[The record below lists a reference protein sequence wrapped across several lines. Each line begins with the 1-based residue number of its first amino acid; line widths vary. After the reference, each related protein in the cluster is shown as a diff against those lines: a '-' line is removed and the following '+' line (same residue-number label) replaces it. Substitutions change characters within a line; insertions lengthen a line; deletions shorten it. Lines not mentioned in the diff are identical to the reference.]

1 VSIQTNQPA
10 DIVQSVSS
18 THTSL
23 LFRSIPTHIENIQKR
38 NYVTLESG
46 RRLHPSKLGL
56 VLVQGYHQ
64 IDSSLVM
71 PRVRSDIE
79 DQCNQVAKGLASKD
93 AVVRKALEL
102 FRGKFDVFVASI
114 GKMDLLFGA
123 SFSKLEEIGKPFT
136 RCGLTRR
143 YLQFIPGPPQRLYN
157 KWTETVYPL
166 PEGGIVKQW
175 TGRTCPVEGCNF
187 ELCLYSV
194 GQPPRTFPLCPR
206 CFNDPDWAL
215 DAADLP
221 EDPVDREDEGKERVI
236 RRTVAGRALTLECP
250 LPDRHPCI
258 AELTVSPDP
267 DSDGVLIM
275 DPHFGPKWRLVSTRD
290 PTIVHFPA
298 SVEKVTILDK
308 LDDVLGVHLIQVE
321 FKADQSPLP
330 DKKLKHACCF
340 ASDEALQGV
349 VRVYRGSERTKA
361 SFRGGRGR
369 GGRGGGGRGRGGRGR
384 R

>member
-1 VSIQTNQPA
+1 M
-10 DIVQSVSS
+10 
-18 THTSL
+18 
-23 LFRSIPTHIENIQKR
+23 
-38 NYVTLESG
+38 
-46 RRLHPSKLGL
+46 
-56 VLVQGYHQ
+56 LVQGYHQ
-64 IDSSLVM
+64 IDSSLVL

-79 DQCNQVAKGLASKD
+79 DQCNQIAKGKASKD
-93 AVVRKALEL
+93 SVVKKALDL
-102 FRGKFDVFVASI
+102 FRAKFDVFVASI

-166 PEGGIVKQW
+166 PEGGVVKQW
-175 TGRTCPVEGCNF
+175 TGRSCPVDDCSF

-194 GQPPRTFPLCPR
+194 GQPQRTFPLCPR
-206 CFNDPDWAL
+206 CFNDPAWAL
-215 DAADLP
+215 DADDLP

-250 LPDRHPCI
+250 LPDHHPSI
-258 AELTVSPDP
+258 ADLTVSPDP
-267 DSDGVLIM
+267 DSDGVLIL

-290 PTIVHFPA
+290 PTIVHFPP

-308 LDDVLGVHLIQVE
+308 VDDVLSGAHLIQVE
-321 FKADQSPLP
+321 FKEGQSPLP
-330 DKKLKHACCF
+330 DKKAKHICCF
-340 ASDEALQGV
+340 ANDEALQNV
-349 VRVYRGSERTKA
+349 VRVYRGSERTKTT
-361 SFRGGRGR
+361 FRGGRGGRGGRSGRGR
-369 GGRGGGGRGRGGRGR
+369 GGRGGRGR